1 MNFEMTDFNKDV
13 IEQSYSIPVLVDFWA
28 EWCGPCKALSPILE
42 RLAERF
48 NDQWVLVK
56 VDTDKNPDISQEYGI
71 RGIPNIKLFSNG
83 NIINEFTGAL
93 PENMVLDWL
102 KKAIPGK
109 NQKLIDQAAE
119 LLTQDKIKEAKE
131 ILEKVFKSEPQ
142 NEQVKVLI
150 AKALVFEDH
159 AGSIELLSSIDELSE
174 FHETVDSI
182 KTFARMF
189 NYLDDKNSLPDN
201 QVKDL
206 YLNAIT
212 EVKEKKFASA
222 LEKFIEVIRSNR
234 YYDNDG
240 ARKACIAIF
249 KFLGEENEITLKYRR
264 DFSSA
269 LYV

>member
-28 EWCGPCKALSPILE
+28 EWCGPCKALSPI
-42 RLAERF
+42 
-48 NDQWVLVK
+48 
-56 VDTDKNPDISQEYGI
+56 
-71 RGIPNIKLFSNG
+71 
-83 NIINEFTGAL
+83 
-93 PENMVLDWL
+93 
-102 KKAIPGK
+102 
-109 NQKLIDQAAE
+109 
-119 LLTQDKIKEAKE
+119 
-131 ILEKVFKSEPQ
+131 
-142 NEQVKVLI
+142 
-150 AKALVFEDH
+150 
-159 AGSIELLSSIDELSE
+159 
-174 FHETVDSI
+174 VDSI